1 MEGRVFRQRVAGG
14 LAHLRHDC
22 VLPTNTRPDV
32 TEVTVEPPGIVFQRP
47 YSGDDSAV
55 AGMTETLRR
64 PELSDTPTSLTGKK
78 MIEKGLQ
85 TLMWKA
91 DDADGDPLQY
101 RLRPARGRDELAS
114 RSPAASTIPSMS
126 GTPRR
131 CRTAVTPCASA
142 RPTRRRTP
150 PARRSAAFV
159 RAKRSKSTNTPP
171 TIITE
176 VVRQNGAVHLHLRV
190 HDTETPIDKVE
201 YAIGGGAWTL
211 VYPTDG
217 LADSPDEAYDIPV
230 ASDADLGRLVI
241 RASDVMRNVST
252 LAAERTSH
260 VTGVMARSLVLPICL
275 AEVHGPA
282 ASIAQSAPTE
292 LRG

>member
-1 MEGRVFRQRVAGG
+1 M
-14 LAHLRHDC
+14 
-22 VLPTNTRPDV
+22 
-32 TEVTVEPPGIVFQRP
+32 TVEPPGIVFQRP

-78 MIEKGLQ
+78 MYQKGLQ

-91 DDADGDPLQY
+91 DDADGDRLQY
-101 RLRPARGRDELAS
+101 ALEYRREGETSWRPLAS
-114 RSPAASTIPSMS
+114 GLDDPIYVWDTTTVPDGRYTVRISASDAPSNPTGQALS
-126 GTPRR
+126 GVRE
-131 CRTAVTPCASA
+131 SE
-142 RPTRRRTP
+142 
-150 PARRSAAFV
+150 AFEV
-159 RAKRSKSTNTPP
+159 DNTPP

-252 LAAERTSH
+252 LAAVRISH
-260 VTGVMARSLVLPICL
+260 VTGVMARSRRSSDLSGGGPRPRGVDR
-275 AEVHGPA
+275 AERANGTPRVSVWRGCGP
-282 ASIAQSAPTE
+282 SPQK
-292 LRG
+292 